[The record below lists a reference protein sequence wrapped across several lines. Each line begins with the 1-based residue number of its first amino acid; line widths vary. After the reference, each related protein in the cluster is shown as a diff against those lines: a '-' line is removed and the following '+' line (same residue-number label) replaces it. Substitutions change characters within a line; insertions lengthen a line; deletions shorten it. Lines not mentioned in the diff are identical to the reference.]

1 MVSSV
6 KSEDSDGSMRQI
18 VGLPSNSYKP
28 NTNTAWVR
36 TRLCKLQKVCTR
48 IAAASDKIYQLLANG
63 RWFSLSTPTSP
74 TTKIGRHDIAEIL
87 LKVASNNNHSLT
99 HTITEKCHVQY
110 SQFII
115 QSRLFLLFYLYNP
128 DPITETT
135 NYPGYRRNKYPFVSS
150 RFDTTGSGIEPTFYP
165 DCSEHVDHYNAEAI

>member
-6 KSEDSDGSMRQI
+6 KSEDSDGSMSQI

-48 IAAASDKIYQLLANG
+48 LAAASDKIYQLLANG

-87 LKVASNNNHSLT
+87 LKVASNYNHSLT
-99 HTITEKCHVQY
+99 HTITEKWHVQY
-110 SQFII
+110 SQFSI
-115 QSRLFLLFYLYNP
+115 QSRLFLIFYLYNP
-128 DPITETT
+128 DPVTGTT
-135 NYPGYRRNKYPFVSS
+135 NYPVYCKINIHLLVLCLTRPGIWKRAHVLPKLRRT
-150 RFDTTGSGIEPTFYP
+150 R
-165 DCSEHVDHYNAEAI
+165 

>member
-1 MVSSV
+1 MSQV
-6 KSEDSDGSMRQI
+6 

-36 TRLCKLQKVCTR
+36 TRLCKLRKGCTR
-48 IAAASDKIYQLLANG
+48 LAAASDKVYQLLANG
-63 RWFSLSTPTSP
+63 RWFSPGTPTSP
-74 TTKIGRHDIAEIL
+74 TTKIGRHDIVEIL
-87 LKVASNNNHSLT
+87 LKEALNKNHSLT

-150 RFDTTGSGIEPTFYP
+150 RFDTTGIWNRA
-165 DCSEHVDHYNAEAI
+165 HVLPRLQRTR